1 MNIGTIRA
9 RLTGTIIV
17 ILALFGLAG
26 VMVFLEVRSQGVEL
40 GQAEEEL
47 GEIGGIELPLLLT
60 IKEIKVD
67 VIQVQQWITD
77 ISATRGLDGLNDGLD
92 VADTYAVKFRE
103 DMAGVRQLLMSEDH
117 MEGGMEGGGDSHGT
131 IMAALE
137 RVEASF
143 VPYYAS
149 GRRMAQAY
157 IDYGP
162 AAGNRMMSAFDAV
175 AAEIGEATDELVA
188 VVEADVT
195 KNIEHQ
201 RMVAATI
208 VNDNK
213 NMLFRVSVAGIIG
226 LVAAA
231 FGGFMLYRRVSG
243 GLEYL
248 QNDIDLLSDFATAK
262 GEADEESLDLK
273 LNEKRGDEFGL
284 VGGAL
289 RLFESR
295 IRDAKRLAAEE
306 EAQQE
311 TRVRQAELM
320 EKTVAGSSDDAD
332 AVIKT
337 LSAASTELEA
347 TAQSLTATADETSAQ
362 SQSGAS
368 AAEQASSNVQT
379 GGTASDELG
388 ASIGEI
394 GRQVTQSAQIAGN
407 AVDEARKTNETVQ
420 GLAEAAQRIGEVV
433 TLINDIA
440 GQTNLLALN
449 ATIEA
454 ARAG

>member
-1 MNIGTIRA
+1 
-9 RLTGTIIV
+9 
-17 ILALFGLAG
+17 
-26 VMVFLEVRSQGVEL
+26 MVFVEVRSQGVEL
-40 GQAEEEL
+40 GHAAAEL
-47 GEIGGIELPLLLT
+47 GEIGGTELPLLLT
-60 IKEIKVD
+60 IKEVKID

-103 DMAGVRQLLMSEDH
+103 DIARARQLLMSKGH
-117 MEGGMEGGGDSHGT
+117 MEGGGDSHEI
-131 IMAALE
+131 IMAALDRE
-137 RVEASF
+137 EASF
-143 VPYYAS
+143 GPYHEA

-162 AAGNRMMSAFDAV
+162 AEGNKMMSAFDAV

-201 RMVAATI
+201 REIAGRI
-208 VNDNK
+208 VTDNK
-213 NMLFRVSVAGIIG
+213 NLLFRVSVVGIIG

-231 FGGFMLYRRVSG
+231 FGGFLLFRRVSG
-243 GLEYL
+243 GLWSL

-262 GEADEESLDLK
+262 GESDEESLDLK

-306 EAQQE
+306 EAQRE

-320 EKTVAGSSDDAD
+320 EKTVAGFSDDAD

-347 TAQSLTATADETSAQ
+347 TGSRSRWRPPPSRPPATSRPWPRHPRSWAPRSAR
-362 SQSGAS
+362 SGVRLRNRPRLPATRSTRRARPTRRSRGWRRPRSAS
-368 AAEQASSNVQT
+368 ARS
-379 GGTASDELG
+379 
-388 ASIGEI
+388 
-394 GRQVTQSAQIAGN
+394 
-407 AVDEARKTNETVQ
+407 
-420 GLAEAAQRIGEVV
+420 
-433 TLINDIA
+433 
-440 GQTNLLALN
+440 
-449 ATIEA
+449 
-454 ARAG
+454 